1 MLLQEKEDL
10 KIKTGKMMKYASI
23 SCAAFALQNYLST
36 RERTLVSV
44 INFTMNL
51 FVRHT
56 KTVGKNL
63 NWDTRRISWSTY
75 RASYADLRGD
85 LSGATSDWTPV
96 LRPRTSG

>member
-1 MLLQEKEDL
+1 MVKSVGCGEYQVVGVSDVEVVYILC
-10 KIKTGKMMKYASI
+10 ICFNFI
-23 SCAAFALQNYLST
+23 ST
-36 RERTLVSV
+36 PD
-44 INFTMNL
+44 
-51 FVRHT
+51 T